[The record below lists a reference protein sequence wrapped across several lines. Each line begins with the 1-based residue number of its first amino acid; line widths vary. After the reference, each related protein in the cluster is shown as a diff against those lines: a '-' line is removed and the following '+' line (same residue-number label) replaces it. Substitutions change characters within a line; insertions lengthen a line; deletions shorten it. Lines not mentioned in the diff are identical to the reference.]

1 MESSSSTAK
10 PLACCSSRNTARPPT
25 NAITIF
31 GDHMTAHIP
40 GYDVLSSGLAEVA
53 ELAPMGEDRVRVGRV
68 YDGDRLRVR
77 TLAIPAG
84 VTLAEHI
91 AGAPV
96 LIHVIAG
103 RVRVD
108 IGGNSHELTA
118 GALVRADPEER
129 HEVFA
134 HEDARLML
142 TFHP

>member
-1 MESSSSTAK
+1 M
-10 PLACCSSRNTARPPT
+10 
-25 NAITIF
+25 IF
-31 GDHMTAHIP
+31 GDHMTAQIP
-40 GYDVLSSGLAEVA
+40 GYDVLSSGLAEIA

-84 VTLAEHI
+84 VTLAEHV

-103 RVRVD
+103 RVRID
-108 IGGNSHELTA
+108 IGGNSHELAA
-118 GALVRADPEER
+118 GALVRADPEEK